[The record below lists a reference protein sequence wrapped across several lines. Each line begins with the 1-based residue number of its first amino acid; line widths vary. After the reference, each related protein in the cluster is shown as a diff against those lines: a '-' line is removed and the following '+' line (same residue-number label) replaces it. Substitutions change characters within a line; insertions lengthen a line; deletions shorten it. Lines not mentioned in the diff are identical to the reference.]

1 MYLEDGS
8 EQEFFPNE
16 RLEIVLD
23 VIKQYVQDHPNELR
37 RVDILN
43 SILVANKKFSNKA
56 TERRSKTKD
65 SLKGCNEMNAS
76 LEGKLKEL
84 GCMVM
89 GGYCE
94 IYKVIFS
101 IVFGICNISFG
112 CWEC

>member
-43 SILVANKKFSNKA
+43 SILVANKKFANKA

-89 GGYCE
+89 GVRSTTRFD
-94 IYKVIFS
+94 IMVIP
-101 IVFGICNISFG
+101 GIR
-112 CWEC
+112 

>member
-43 SILVANKKFSNKA
+43 SILGANMKFANKA
-56 TERRSKTKD
+56 TIF
-65 SLKGCNEMNAS
+65 
-76 LEGKLKEL
+76 
-84 GCMVM
+84 
-89 GGYCE
+89 GGIILICIGIE
-94 IYKVIFS
+94 IFVTGIF
-101 IVFGICNISFG
+101 
-112 CWEC
+112 

>member
-43 SILVANKKFSNKA
+43 SI
-56 TERRSKTKD
+56 
-65 SLKGCNEMNAS
+65 
-76 LEGKLKEL
+76 
-84 GCMVM
+84 
-89 GGYCE
+89 
-94 IYKVIFS
+94 
-101 IVFGICNISFG
+101 
-112 CWEC
+112 